1 MITATPAYYAAGLPE
16 DVLEEIEVE
25 YDAAK
30 QKHPAGYASPHEAAS
45 IIREEFEE
53 FWDTVKADANYM
65 AMEFELRQIAVT
77 AIRALEMFRDRR

>member
-1 MITATPAYYAAGLPE
+1 MTTKYYTPSLPE
-16 DVLEEIEVE
+16 DVLESIEAE
-25 YDAAK
+25 YCHAK

-65 AMEFELRQIAVT
+65 SMEFELRQIAVT